1 MSEKTSVQNEL
12 IFDEDYLSRAAE
24 AAIFAYGSAIPFEK
38 LAQAIETEEKYIPQ
52 ILDTLAARY
61 KKSAVELLIL
71 DGHAQFAT
79 RNEYADIVRN
89 ALEIR
94 RNQPLSRAALEVLA
108 IIAYNQP
115 ATRAL
120 VDKVRGVESPSVI
133 MSLCDKGLIEE
144 KGRLDA
150 PGRPLLYGTT
160 TVFLRTFGL
169 ESIDDLELVPELA
182 EFTRQIKAQRE
193 ELMLAAEKND
203 DKNAQLSLDGDFV
216 QTHISV
222 QNIGVNV
229 EGETAPDAVQEGN
242 GADTDGN
249 GNGQNGEQINE

>member
-1 MSEKTSVQNEL
+1 MSERTSVQNEL

-94 RNQPLSRAALEVLA
+94 RFR
-108 IIAYNQP
+108 
-115 ATRAL
+115 
-120 VDKVRGVESPSVI
+120 VR
-133 MSLCDKGLIEE
+133 
-144 KGRLDA
+144 RL
-150 PGRPLLYGTT
+150 R
-160 TVFLRTFGL
+160 FL
-169 ESIDDLELVPELA
+169 P
-182 EFTRQIKAQRE
+182 
-193 ELMLAAEKND
+193 
-203 DKNAQLSLDGDFV
+203 
-216 QTHISV
+216 
-222 QNIGVNV
+222 
-229 EGETAPDAVQEGN
+229 
-242 GADTDGN
+242 
-249 GNGQNGEQINE
+249 